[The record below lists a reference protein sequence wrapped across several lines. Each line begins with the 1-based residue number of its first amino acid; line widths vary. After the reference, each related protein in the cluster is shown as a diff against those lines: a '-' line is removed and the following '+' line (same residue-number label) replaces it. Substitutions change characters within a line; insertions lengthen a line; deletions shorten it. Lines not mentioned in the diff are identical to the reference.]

1 MGAEDVCIG
10 ATGVCNAIDGRT
22 GVGVFVPYYHG
33 RQSCGNVTKHI
44 FDPDEECPE
53 FPGMTRNGGTRRNN
67 TDFYSS
73 MLLGV
78 DLVTEPYIRVRIHN
92 IITDFADY
100 YTYDQSRDTLGI
112 ERRTGK
118 LEKLYYQLGIGAYKG
133 QLLVRD
139 VAEDL
144 GDASLRGFFHGFVA
158 KHARRNGTRHEKA
171 DLKYARRPFVSHEEL
186 AQKGRDD
193 ACRTQGQDELPLD
206 EPCYPADYTASY
218 ETNSTDSKNVAHGFM
233 SPFFDSQAYSGRLV
247 RHALETTR
255 THSTRPL
262 RTTRACSAARRT
274 RR

>member
-1 MGAEDVCIG
+1 MHG

-144 GDASLRGFFHGFVA
+144 GDASLRGFHGFVA
-158 KHARRNGTRHEKA
+158 ARAATARATRRPTSST
-171 DLKYARRPFVSHEEL
+171 RRPFVSHEEL
-186 AQKGRDD
+186 AHCI
-193 ACRTQGQDELPLD
+193 ANDELCAAHVYGAEAGRALRPT
-206 EPCYPADYTASY
+206 PPTKTAATASWCRS
-218 ETNSTDSKNVAHGFM
+218 ST
-233 SPFFDSQAYSGRLV
+233 
-247 RHALETTR
+247 
-255 THSTRPL
+255 
-262 RTTRACSAARRT
+262 ARRT
-274 RR
+274 RGGSCGTRSRRRAPSSPRP